1 MTRPP
6 GSSTS
11 APAASSR
18 PCIPGSYN
26 VPLDDL
32 GEHGATIATIDEP
45 VVLVCLSG
53 GRASKAEAALAGL
66 GMANLHVLD
75 GGITAWEQQGY
86 DVRRGATGRWS
97 LERQVRLVAGSVV
110 LTAILASTVVPP
122 MKWLAGAFGFG
133 LTFAALQQHLRHGH
147 AAGQAALQ
155 PHRQLQRRHH
165 GRPAP
170 RRRRRL
176 TEPGTRPGA
185 HRAHR
190 GAHPNQPPNH
200 RNRNTDDRA
209 DP

>member
-1 MTRPP
+1 MQSRISPAELRSLLRDDPTTRILDVRT
-6 GSSTS
+6 GGEFETVH
-11 APAASSR
+11 
-18 PCIPGSYN
+18 IPGSYN

-133 LTFAALQQHLRHGH
+133 LTFAALSNTCAMGMLLAKLPYNRTDNCNVDTMVDRLRVG
-147 AAGQAALQ
+147 AAA
-155 PHRQLQRRHH
+155 
-165 GRPAP
+165 
-170 RRRRRL
+170 
-176 TEPGTRPGA
+176 
-185 HRAHR
+185 
-190 GAHPNQPPNH
+190 
-200 RNRNTDDRA
+200 
-209 DP
+209 